1 MQGFQLIES
10 IRQQRQGFQRKQER
24 TTSAYLRLAGSF
36 SSDGLSKGNAP
47 LPYEAIINNRG
58 VKGRQSLTS
67 IASWR
72 AASDRS
78 DARRWDY

>member
-36 SSDGLSKGNAP
+36 SSDDLSKLTWKVLP
-47 LPYEAIINNRG
+47 LSG
-58 VKGRQSLTS
+58 SLQFGGFFFQTGDFVFKS
-67 IASWR
+67 FQFFRVVSLF
-72 AASDRS
+72 S
-78 DARRWDY
+78 